1 MKILNKKILRDIK
14 LNKSQFATIFL
25 MVFLGVFVFAGIHA
39 YMDGMKISGDNYY
52 EKNNLEDICISGE
65 NFTKEDLDAVRAID
79 NVRDAERVLTIT
91 TTLENY
97 DDVTLEANFIESNNI
112 SEMYI
117 TSGEKFNI
125 NKEGIWLDSY
135 LAQNLGIKVGDEITI
150 SYKKYKITEKVLG
163 LILTP
168 NHVYSIKSEN
178 EIFPTHKDYGY
189 VYLSINEFPKDY
201 IYDEIREETGI
212 AYNEIIDMYD
222 LLMPGFNLDETYV
235 FNTILVD
242 VEDTSKIEDTKRD
255 IENRIEAAKAV
266 TDRDSFTSCEGFKSE
281 IEEGS
286 TYSSVFTLLFLFIAI
301 LSVITT
307 MNRFVKKQRTQIGT
321 LKALGVKNKKIIA
334 HYVSYGFYIS
344 LIAAIAG
351 IIVGD
356 LFLGKL
362 FINMEMEYFEV
373 PEYKTVILPVVYIL
387 SVFVVLLITFITYL
401 SCRKFLKES
410 AVEALRT
417 EVPKIKPSKF
427 DVKSKKIFRNLSIS
441 TRWNLRD
448 VARNKARSLTAIIGI
463 AGCTMLLVCAFGML
477 DTMNSYLEWEFDKI
491 CNFKYKISL
500 NYDIEDDELENAL
513 NKYGN
518 STSQTVGIEIQNGDK
533 KETNQITVNDAEE
546 YLKYTNHDREYINI
560 SNDGVYITEKL
571 SETLNLNVGD
581 NITWHIF
588 GEDEW
593 HTTPI
598 VGLNRDPQSQIL
610 NMTRTYFESLGC
622 EYEPDSIY
630 TDEELG
636 KIENLEDGIEAVQ
649 SKDAL
654 KSGMQSMLETM
665 KTMIVLLIVVSAI
678 LGFVIIYNLGILSF
692 IEKQYQFATLKV
704 LGFKS
709 KQIKK
714 IFIKQNSWLTVIAI
728 MVGLVLGFY
737 MTDFIFKSALGDNYD
752 FNAKIKLISY
762 IYAIIGTFIVSK
774 FVNRKLAK
782 KVETIDMVTSL
793 KGNE

>member
-25 MVFLGVFVFAGIHA
+25 MVFLGVFVFSGIHA

-65 NFTKEDLDAVRAID
+65 NFTKDDLEAVRKLD

-91 TTLENY
+91 TNLENY
-97 DDVTLEANFIESNNI
+97 EDVTLEANFIESNNI

-117 TSGEKFNI
+117 VAGEKFSI
-125 NKEGIWLDSY
+125 NKQGVWLDAY
-135 LAQNLGIKVGDEITI
+135 LAKNLEIEVGDEIII
-150 SYKKYKITEKVLG
+150 SYKNYEITEKVLG
-163 LILTP
+163 LVLTP
-168 NHVYSIKSEN
+168 NHVYSVKSEN

-189 VYLSINEFPKDY
+189 VYLSINEFPMDY
-201 IYDEIREETGI
+201 IYDEIRKETGI

-222 LLMPGFNLDETYV
+222 LIMPGFNLDETYV
-235 FNTILVD
+235 FNNILVD
-242 VEDTSKIEDTKRD
+242 VVDTSKIEDTKKD
-255 IENRIEAAKAV
+255 IENNIEAAQAV
-266 TDRDSFTSCEGFKSE
+266 IDRDSFTSCEGFNSE

-321 LKALGVKNKKIIA
+321 LKALGVKNKKIII
-334 HYVSYGFYIS
+334 HYVSYGFFIS
-344 LIAAIAG
+344 LLAAICG
-351 IIVGD
+351 IIVGK
-356 LFLGKL
+356 LFLGSL
-362 FINMEMEYFEV
+362 FINMEMEYFEI
-373 PEYKTVILPVVYIL
+373 PEYDTVLLPIVYIL
-387 SVFVVLLITFITYL
+387 AILVVLLITFVTYL

-410 AVEALRT
+410 AVEALRI
-417 EVPKIKPSKF
+417 EVPKVNISKF
-427 DVKSKKIFRNLSIS
+427 DITNSKIFKRFSIS

-448 VARNKARSLTAIIGI
+448 VARNKARSLTAIIGV

-477 DTMNSYLEWEFDKI
+477 DTMNSYLEWEFDKL

-500 NYDIEDDELENAL
+500 DYDIEDKDLEKVL
-513 NKYGN
+513 SKYG
-518 STSQTVGIEIQNGDK
+518 SFTSQSVGIEIQRGDK
-533 KETNQITVNDAEE
+533 KETNQLTINDAKD
-546 YLKYTNHDREYINI
+546 YLKYTNHDREYIEL
-560 SNDGVYITEKL
+560 SSDGVYITEKL
-571 SETLNLNVGD
+571 SETLNLKVGD
-581 NITWHIF
+581 AITWHIF
-588 GEDEW
+588 GEDQW
-593 HTTPI
+593 YTTPI

-610 NMTRTYFESLGC
+610 NMTREYFESLGC

-630 TDEELG
+630 TNEDLSN
-636 KIENLEDGIEAVQ
+636 IENLDSGIEGIQ
-649 SKDAL
+649 SKNAL
-654 KSGMQSMLETM
+654 RQGMQSMLETM

-678 LGFVIIYNLGILSF
+678 LGLVIIYNLGILSF
-692 IEKQYQFATLKV
+692 TEKQYQFATLKV

-714 IFIKQNSWLTVIAI
+714 IFTKQNSWLTIIAI
-728 MVGLVLGFY
+728 VVGLILGFY

-752 FNAKIKLISY
+752 FDAQIKIISY

-782 KVETIDMVTSL
+782 KVETIDMVSSL